1 MTGPILFDDYGDVK
15 HYPKMFIVHEDQVLS
30 YQRYMQAERQ
40 RILRQVQE
48 LLVVGPTPTPSAGGG
63 AR

>member
-1 MTGPILFDDYGDVK
+1 
-15 HYPKMFIVHEDQVLS
+15 MFIVHDEQVLS

-48 LLVVGPTPTPSAGGG
+48 LLVTGPTPTPATGGG